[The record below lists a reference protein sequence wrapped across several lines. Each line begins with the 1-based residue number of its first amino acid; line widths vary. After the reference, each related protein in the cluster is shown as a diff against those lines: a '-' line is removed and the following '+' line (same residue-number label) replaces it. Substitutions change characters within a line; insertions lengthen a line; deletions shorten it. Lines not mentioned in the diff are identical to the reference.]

1 MMPAT
6 ALLAAGLLLV
16 AGCGGT
22 LEGKYRR
29 GQITTST
36 TGGARGSGTTPTTAP
51 TSAPTAPTTPST
63 TVPTAGNAA
72 GQRAQGESSGPGPGG
87 TIVESATWRQD
98 VLPLGGRHR

>member
-6 ALLAAGLLLV
+6 ALVAAGLLFV

-36 TGGARGSGTTPTTAP
+36 TARARAPGASPTT
-51 TSAPTAPTTPST
+51 APTAPTTSST

-72 GQRAQGESSGPGPGG
+72 GQGAQGEPGGPGAGG
-87 TIVESATWRQD
+87 TIIGSATWRQD
-98 VLPLGGRHR
+98 VSPFGGRHR

>member
-1 MMPAT
+1 MSKNGFIGLSLVLV
-6 ALLAAGLLLV
+6 ALT

-36 TGGARGSGTTPTTAP
+36 TVGARAPGAGSTP
-51 TSAPTAPTTPST
+51 APTASTTSST

-72 GQRAQGESSGPGPGG
+72 GQGAQGESVRPEPGG
-87 TIVESATWRQD
+87 ILMGSATWRQD

>member
-6 ALLAAGLLLV
+6 ALVAAGFLLG
-16 AGCGGT
+16 AACGGT

-36 TGGARGSGTTPTTAP
+36 TAGARVPGTSPTTAP
-51 TSAPTAPTTPST
+51 TPSTTPST

-72 GQRAQGESSGPGPGG
+72 GQGAQGESSGPGPGG
-87 TIVESATWRQD
+87 TIMGSATWRQD
-98 VLPLGGRHR
+98 VSPLGGRHR